1 MNYDLLIKNGNI
13 IDPSQNINKVS
24 DLAIKDGKIADIQDV
39 IDYKLAKEV
48 IDAKGKIV
56 SPGLIDLH
64 VHSFWGGSI
73 YGIDP
78 DLTLISKGV
87 TTALDAGSTGSVNFP
102 AFRNHVID
110 KSKTSIYALLNV
122 SSIGM
127 ISNNYGEIEN
137 MKWFDYD
144 STIEVAEDNRDLIIG
159 IKARLGRV
167 QAGENDIEALKRAI
181 ELAEAI
187 NGILMIHIGN
197 SPTPLPK
204 LIQMLREGDIVTH
217 SFHGIGDGILENS
230 GKVVESM
237 KEAQSKGIII
247 DVGHGAGGFSF
258 KSADKA
264 MSNGLLPSNISS
276 DLHIGNI
283 EGPVFDLLTT
293 LTKFMYLGMSLYDV
307 VNLCTNK
314 TAQIMAKDK
323 IGTLKVGSIAD
334 ITIFHEEEG
343 KFKLYDR
350 TSYSYMNPANK
361 IGPSDWALPQVVIS
375 DKRLSHS
382 YTIKNG
388 VVYSPWLK

>member
-1 MNYDLLIKNGNI
+1 
-13 IDPSQNINKVS
+13 
-24 DLAIKDGKIADIQDV
+24 
-39 IDYKLAKEV
+39 
-48 IDAKGKIV
+48 
-56 SPGLIDLH
+56 
-64 VHSFWGGSI
+64 
-73 YGIDP
+73 
-78 DLTLISKGV
+78 
-87 TTALDAGSTGSVNFP
+87 
-102 AFRNHVID
+102 
-110 KSKTSIYALLNV
+110 
-122 SSIGM
+122 
-127 ISNNYGEIEN
+127 
-137 MKWFDYD
+137 
-144 STIEVAEDNRDLIIG
+144 
-159 IKARLGRV
+159 
-167 QAGENDIEALKRAI
+167 
-181 ELAEAI
+181 
-187 NGILMIHIGN
+187 MIHIGN

-388 VVYSPWLK
+388 IVYRPWLK